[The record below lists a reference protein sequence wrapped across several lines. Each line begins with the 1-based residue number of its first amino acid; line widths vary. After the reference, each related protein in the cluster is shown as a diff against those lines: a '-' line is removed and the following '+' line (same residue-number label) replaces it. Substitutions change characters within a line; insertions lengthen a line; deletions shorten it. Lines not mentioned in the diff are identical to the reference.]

1 MIKEI
6 EDVEHFIY
14 PGSMVNKVGGSDEDV
29 NKAEWKKA
37 LRETQTLRAW
47 L

>member
-29 NKAEWKKA
+29 NKAE
-37 LRETQTLRAW
+37 
-47 L
+47 